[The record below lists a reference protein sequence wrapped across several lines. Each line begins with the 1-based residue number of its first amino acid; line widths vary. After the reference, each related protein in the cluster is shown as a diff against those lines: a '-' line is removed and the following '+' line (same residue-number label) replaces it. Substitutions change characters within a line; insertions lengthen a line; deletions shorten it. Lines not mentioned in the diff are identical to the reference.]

1 MFLPFACGHMVLVE
15 LTKLQKSEERLDR
28 RRRIGVWAGVHD
40 WHLHLPE
47 ILTRLGTAMIGS
59 IVHEQE

>member
-1 MFLPFACGHMVLVE
+1 MVLVE